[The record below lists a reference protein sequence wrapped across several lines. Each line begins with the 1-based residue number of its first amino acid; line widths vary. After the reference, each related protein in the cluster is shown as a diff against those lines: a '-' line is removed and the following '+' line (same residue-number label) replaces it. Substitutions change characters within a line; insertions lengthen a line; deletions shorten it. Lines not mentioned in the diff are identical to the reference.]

1 MYTSSIMSRRAFR
14 ALLLTACLGSASPAF
29 AAALEGDAYKAA
41 EAAYA
46 AINKGDLAGAEK
58 QARAALALQPDSA
71 DAVRLVMDILGR
83 QGKAAEAL
91 NIANAALAKGTV
103 DADLRAA
110 RGYLLAAAGQ
120 NDAAVADFTAAL
132 KEPGLTANRR
142 AVSLALA
149 DAAAKD
155 SEFVLKTLAP
165 FAGETSYDVQA
176 RIGFAA
182 FALNRF
188 EQASNAFAVAA
199 VSAPAPEQKTA
210 AFKGQAQAEAALGH
224 GEAAG
229 SIVRTLLGASSAC
242 DMDIAYLLMRLG
254 DDATALATFEGRCK
268 DQMTAASHLDAAD
281 AARRLNRPEQ
291 AAAHTKAALES
302 KDLPPERQRELRL
315 SMADAV
321 SNDNAAVLEALAPVA
336 NDPSYGVQ
344 ARIGFAAFGLERFE
358 QASKAFAM
366 AAAHA
371 ATPEEW
377 ATALKGQAQADA
389 GLGRKDSVRVLVKS
403 LTDKNPAC
411 DMDLAYV
418 LLRVGEDDLALGLFE
433 GRCKDTMTAAAH
445 LDAAYAARRL
455 NRNEIASTHFKAALD
470 ADRAAPTPSFDTAT
484 AFGIQRGIDSLD
496 RQFGV
501 SAGAFYRGDR
511 TAAGGGSVGQG
522 IVEAYWQPP
531 VIGNRDGKLLQIYGR
546 AGLNALTPAST
557 VQTDS
562 TQGAVGVRYKPFSDL
577 NLLVAGER
585 LFPIGDSAIKDWLV
599 RAGYS
604 IGLNTDIQ
612 PTQSSYWTGQ
622 IYGEADYFVNQDR
635 FIGTVEGRYGLD
647 SRIGNSPNL
656 LASLFASA
664 AYSYDAAERS
674 KSATAAGVGAGLR
687 LWFRQTE
694 YRAPSSFIQFDIM
707 YRWKLGPTDRAAGLV
722 LQSSLSF

>member
-1 MYTSSIMSRRAFR
+1 MSHPVSHRRFFPPLKGEGAGRGRFFLS
-14 ALLLTACLGSASPAF
+14 ALLIATALSTSPAF

-41 EAAYA
+41 EAAEAAYA
-46 AINKGDLAGAEK
+46 AIAKGDLAGAET
-58 QARAALALQPDSA
+58 QARAALALQPDST
-71 DAVRLVMDILGR
+71 DAVRLVMDVLGR

-91 NIANAALAKGTV
+91 GIADAAVAKGTV

-110 RGYLLAAAGQ
+110 RGYLLAAAGRSE
-120 NDAAVADFTAAL
+120 AAAADFTAAL
-132 KEPGLTANRR
+132 KDPGLTAGRR
-142 AVSLALA
+142 AISLALA
-149 DAAAKD
+149 DAAAAAKD
-155 SEFVLKTLAP
+155 NELVLETLAP
-165 FAGETSYDVQA
+165 FAGDMSYDVQA

-182 FALNRF
+182 FALGRF
-188 EQASNAFAVAA
+188 EQARNAFAAA
-199 VSAPAPEQKTA
+199 AGSAPAPDRKTA

-229 SIVRTLLGASSAC
+229 SIVRTLLGASPAC
-242 DMDIAYLLMRLG
+242 DMDIAYLLIRLG

-268 DQMTAASHLDAAD
+268 DQ
-281 AARRLNRPEQ
+281 
-291 AAAHTKAALES
+291 
-302 KDLPPERQRELRL
+302 
-315 SMADAV
+315 
-321 SNDNAAVLEALAPVA
+321 
-336 NDPSYGVQ
+336 
-344 ARIGFAAFGLERFE
+344 
-358 QASKAFAM
+358 
-366 AAAHA
+366 
-371 ATPEEW
+371 
-377 ATALKGQAQADA
+377 
-389 GLGRKDSVRVLVKS
+389 
-403 LTDKNPAC
+403 
-411 DMDLAYV
+411 
-418 LLRVGEDDLALGLFE
+418 
-433 GRCKDTMTAAAH
+433 MTAAAH

-470 ADRAAPTPSFDTAT
+470 ADRAAPTPAFDTVT

-496 RQFGV
+496 RRFGL
-501 SAGAFYRGDR
+501 SAGAFYRGAR
-511 TAAGGGSVGQG
+511 SAAGGGSVGQG

-562 TQGAVGVRYKPFSDL
+562 TQGAVGLRYKPFSDL

-585 LFPIGDSAIKDWLV
+585 LFPIGDSAMKDWLV

-604 IGLNTDIQ
+604 MGLNTDIQ
-612 PTQSSYWTGQ
+612 PAQSSYWTGQ

-635 FIGTVEGRYGLD
+635 FIGTIEGRYGRD

-656 LASLFASA
+656 LGSLFASA

-674 KSATAAGVGAGLR
+674 KSATAVGLGAGLR
-687 LWFRQTE
+687 YWFRQTQ

>member
-1 MYTSSIMSRRAFR
+1 M
-14 ALLLTACLGSASPAF
+14 
-29 AAALEGDAYKAA
+29 EGDAYKAA
-41 EAAYA
+41 EAAEAAYA
-46 AINKGDLAGAEK
+46 AIAKGDLAGAET
-58 QARAALALQPDSA
+58 QARAALALQPDST
-71 DAVRLVMDILGR
+71 DAVRLVMDVLGR

-91 NIANAALAKGTV
+91 GIADAAVAKGTV

-110 RGYLLAAAGQ
+110 RGYLLAAAGRSE
-120 NDAAVADFTAAL
+120 AAAADFTAAL
-132 KEPGLTANRR
+132 KDPGLTAGRR
-142 AVSLALA
+142 AISLALA
-149 DAAAKD
+149 DAAAAAKD
-155 SEFVLKTLAP
+155 NELVLETLAP
-165 FAGETSYDVQA
+165 FAGDMSYDVQA

-182 FALNRF
+182 FALGRF
-188 EQASNAFAVAA
+188 EQARNAFAAA
-199 VSAPAPEQKTA
+199 AGSAPAPDRKTA

-229 SIVRTLLGASSAC
+229 SIVRTLLGASPAC
-242 DMDIAYLLMRLG
+242 DMDIAYLLIRLG

-268 DQMTAASHLDAAD
+268 DQ
-281 AARRLNRPEQ
+281 
-291 AAAHTKAALES
+291 
-302 KDLPPERQRELRL
+302 
-315 SMADAV
+315 
-321 SNDNAAVLEALAPVA
+321 
-336 NDPSYGVQ
+336 
-344 ARIGFAAFGLERFE
+344 
-358 QASKAFAM
+358 
-366 AAAHA
+366 
-371 ATPEEW
+371 
-377 ATALKGQAQADA
+377 
-389 GLGRKDSVRVLVKS
+389 
-403 LTDKNPAC
+403 
-411 DMDLAYV
+411 
-418 LLRVGEDDLALGLFE
+418 
-433 GRCKDTMTAAAH
+433 MTAAAH

-470 ADRAAPTPSFDTAT
+470 ADRAAPTPAFDTVT

-496 RQFGV
+496 RRFGL
-501 SAGAFYRGDR
+501 SAGAFYRGAR
-511 TAAGGGSVGQG
+511 SAAGGGSVGQG

-562 TQGAVGVRYKPFSDL
+562 TQGAVGLRYKPFSDL

-585 LFPIGDSAIKDWLV
+585 LFPIGDSAMKDWLV

-604 IGLNTDIQ
+604 MGLNTDIQ
-612 PTQSSYWTGQ
+612 PAQSSYWTGQ

-635 FIGTVEGRYGLD
+635 FIGTIEGRYGRD

-656 LASLFASA
+656 LGSLFASA

-674 KSATAAGVGAGLR
+674 KSATAVGLGAGLR
-687 LWFRQTE
+687 YWFRQTQ